1 MFQDLINLFYPN
13 ICQICDTELHK
24 NQNIICT
31 NCVNE
36 LPVTNFHLDNE
47 NPVKKVFYGRLPIHN
62 ATSLLIFKKKG
73 SVQKLIHRL
82 KYRGHREIGTYLG
95 AWLGAELAFTDSYKD
110 IDLVIPVPLHKK
122 KLRSRGFN
130 QVEEFGKEIAKAMN
144 IQYVDDVLLK
154 KSFSSTQTL
163 KTRIARWG
171 NIEESF
177 VLVNPEKIKNKH
189 ILLVDD
195 LITTGAT
202 LEACADAILEAEN
215 VKISIATMAFTA

>member
-13 ICQICDTELHK
+13 ICQICDAELYK
-24 NQNIICT
+24 NQNILCT

-36 LPVTNFHLDNE
+36 LPITNFHLDNE
-47 NPVKKVFYGRLPIHN
+47 NPVKKVFYGRVPIEN
-62 ATSLLIFKKKG
+62 ATSLLVFKKK
-73 SVQKLIHRL
+73 SNVQKLIHRL
-82 KYRGHREIGTYLG
+82 KYRGHQEIGSYLG
-95 AWLGAELAFTDSYKD
+95 AWTGAELAKTNSYEG

-130 QVEEFGKEIAKAMN
+130 QVEEFGKEIAAALN
-144 IQYVDDVLLK
+144 IDYVDDVLLK
-154 KSFSSTQTL
+154 TSFSKTQTL
-163 KTRIARWG
+163 KTRLARWG

-177 VLVNPEKIKNKH
+177 VLFNSEKIKNKH

-202 LEACADAILEAEN
+202 LEACAEILLEGEN